1 MFLLSAHL
9 LPNRSPRP
17 SRPDAYAMA
26 PCRVAAP
33 DADVLLDTQ
42 EKPYPCRIC
51 GKSFARADLVKRHAT
66 QHVPKASR
74 PRLADSQSRSGSRVD
89 QACRACAASKL
100 KCSEAKPCQRC
111 IRRNIMC
118 EYESTS
124 NATPK
129 YASDHPNPSNVLIN
143 GQPLNSATV
152 ELDVAPMS
160 PMSVPEPSQPPTTT
174 HESAGLAHNVYAT
187 DSVSTFSLMDTPSA
201 NSGPAGDGH
210 AHSASQSNMLPSF
223 EHNSSTNQ
231 SGFWPDEVTRN
242 YSEVLK
248 DLLGSTMASPVAFD
262 GFSQTDKTFWDA
274 FMEGDE
280 QFIDINDI
288 PLLDLQ
294 PCTMDSADAR
304 APKPRGDER
313 DSSFDCVASAAASQA
328 FRSSGWDWGPT
339 RGDST
344 SAEITNLILPSA
356 CKPDTTGVHA
366 QRHMPPILGS
376 EDRDRL
382 LSLLLHHCI
391 KEQWIRIAPKFPSEL
406 FLDQI
411 LRQFFA
417 SQRLETVPWFHIP
430 SFRPDLLRDE
440 LLAAIVGIGASFT
453 RHEPV
458 QRFGYAMPEI
468 LRNAVIECWTTDN
481 TTSRDIQLLQA
492 WLTQAELSSW
502 SGNKRQME
510 IGESN
515 YQQAVTIIRRARWLR
530 RDQYRVIRP
539 EPSDEGEALE
549 RKWNGWVTQETRKR

>member
-1 MFLLSAHL
+1 
-9 LPNRSPRP
+9 
-17 SRPDAYAMA
+17 
-26 PCRVAAP
+26 
-33 DADVLLDTQ
+33 
-42 EKPYPCRIC
+42 
-51 GKSFARADLVKRHAT
+51 
-66 QHVPKASR
+66 
-74 PRLADSQSRSGSRVD
+74 
-89 QACRACAASKL
+89 
-100 KCSEAKPCQRC
+100 
-111 IRRNIMC
+111 
-118 EYESTS
+118 
-124 NATPK
+124 
-129 YASDHPNPSNVLIN
+129 
-143 GQPLNSATV
+143 
-152 ELDVAPMS
+152 MS

-468 LRNAVIECWTTDN
+468 LRNAVIECVSATLRHKTQIQCPPEHLTDSHDSGLRTT
-481 TTSRDIQLLQA
+481 
-492 WLTQAELSSW
+492 
-502 SGNKRQME
+502 
-510 IGESN
+510 
-515 YQQAVTIIRRARWLR
+515 LR
-530 RDQYRVIRP
+530 RETYSYFKHGA
-539 EPSDEGEALE
+539 SDTIARECGHELKL
-549 RKWNGWVTQETRKR
+549 RSNPG